1 MAKKCDTMSESYD
14 TMSQKIGW
22 RGRRVVNLQ
31 KKSRERPGNRIKPK
45 RKMGK
50 RARLTDDSLNSYGSR
65 ILTAGMDTTQYERNP
80 VLLWMHQRG
89 EVIGYM
95 KEIRT
100 EDGCITAEPVFDEAS
115 ELSKRCKKQWE
126 AGSLRMVSVGIDI
139 VETSE
144 SPEVLLPGQKCPT
157 ITKSRLFEVSIVDIG
172 ANDNALVMRR
182 DGRQITLGRDSEN
195 PLPQIK
201 GEPTTNQ
208 NQQTKMEKKTIALML
223 GLAES
228 ADESAI
234 TAKITELKAA
244 KEEAERL
251 RAAKEKIEGAAITAA
266 VDTAIKEKRLEA
278 TRKEQFIKLG
288 KQIGLESLQ
297 ETLQAM
303 TPAVKPLDV
312 INQKDGDGGSG
323 GKSAGSYSKLS
334 EVPADQAA
342 KLKKENEAE
351 YRRLFKAE
359 YGFDY

>member
-1 MAKKCDTMSESYD
+1 
-14 TMSQKIGW
+14 
-22 RGRRVVNLQ
+22 
-31 KKSRERPGNRIKPK
+31 
-45 RKMGK
+45 
-50 RARLTDDSLNSYGSR
+50 
-65 ILTAGMDTTQYERNP
+65 
-80 VLLWMHQRG
+80 
-89 EVIGYM
+89 
-95 KEIRT
+95 
-100 EDGCITAEPVFDEAS
+100 
-115 ELSKRCKKQWE
+115 
-126 AGSLRMVSVGIDI
+126 
-139 VETSE
+139 
-144 SPEVLLPGQKCPT
+144 
-157 ITKSRLFEVSIVDIG
+157 
-172 ANDNALVMRR
+172 
-182 DGRQITLGRDSEN
+182 
-195 PLPQIK
+195 
-201 GEPTTNQ
+201 
-208 NQQTKMEKKTIALML
+208 MEKKTVALML

-323 GKSAGSYSKLS
+323 GKGAGSYSKLS

-342 KLKKENEAE
+342 KLKKENEAD